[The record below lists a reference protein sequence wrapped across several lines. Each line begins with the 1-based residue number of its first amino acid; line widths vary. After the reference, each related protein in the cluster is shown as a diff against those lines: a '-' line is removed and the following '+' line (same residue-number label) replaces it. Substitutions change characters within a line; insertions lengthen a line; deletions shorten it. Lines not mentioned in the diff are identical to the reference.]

1 MIRFPEVI
9 YPVFRGC
16 LLPLLLLHCA
26 SAGADQ
32 FETWH
37 GYEIHYATFS
47 SLIIPSQV
55 AEAHGIV
62 RSKNRIVTNL
72 SIRQDGR
79 SIRADVSGTSTNLL
93 EQVTSMNFTEVT
105 EQDAVYYLA
114 NQIIN
119 ERDTIRFNIN
129 VKPERIDKT
138 YNLQFMRQY
147 YQSKSY

>member
-1 MIRFPEVI
+1 MCKFPEVI
-9 YPVFRGC
+9 FPVLRGC
-16 LLPLLLLHCA
+16 LLPLLLLHSA
-26 SAGADQ
+26 SAGSDQ
-32 FETWH
+32 FETWY

-72 SIRQDGR
+72 SIRLDGG

-93 EQVTSMNFTEVT
+93 EQVTSMNFTEVV

-114 NQIIN
+114 NQVIN
-119 ERDTIRFNIN
+119 ERDTIRFSIN
-129 VKPERIDKT
+129 VKPEQINKT
-138 YNLQFMRQY
+138 YNLEFIRQY
-147 YQSKSY
+147 Y